1 MHIEPQTAIE
11 GEDITLTCRA
21 TRYLYSELQW
31 FDPQNRTVTA
41 DVSPL
46 RLDPY
51 SVSLALTLRN
61 VSRNGGTP
69 AYRCGALNHFKH
81 KSAHKTFVL
90 NVDGKQSTRESR
102 SGSTA
107 TTRGRAFGASQE
119 LFWL

>member
-1 MHIEPQTAIE
+1 MAVDHSDHMHIEPQTAIE

-41 DVSPL
+41 D
-46 RLDPY
+46 
-51 SVSLALTLRN
+51 